1 LTKESFV
8 YDELS
13 DFIAKMNPKKVIN
26 FKPSASNQ
34 QRVDALF
41 IKQKEEMLSLE
52 EKSELEQYLIINRI
66 IGLAKARAIKMLE
79 E

>member
-1 LTKESFV
+1 MTKEFFV

>member
-1 LTKESFV
+1 
-8 YDELS
+8 
-13 DFIAKMNPKKVIN
+13 MNPKKVIN

-34 QRVDALF
+34 QRFDALF

-66 IGLAKARAIKMLE
+66 IGLTKARASKLVE
-79 E
+79 A

>member
-1 LTKESFV
+1 
-8 YDELS
+8 
-13 DFIAKMNPKKVIN
+13 MNPKKVIN
-26 FKPSASNQ
+26 FKPSTSNQ

-41 IKQKEEMLSLE
+41 IKQKEEILSLE

>member
-1 LTKESFV
+1 MTKESFV
-8 YDELS
+8 YDKLS

-34 QRVDALF
+34 HRVDALF

-66 IGLAKARAIKMLE
+66 FGLAKARAIKMVE